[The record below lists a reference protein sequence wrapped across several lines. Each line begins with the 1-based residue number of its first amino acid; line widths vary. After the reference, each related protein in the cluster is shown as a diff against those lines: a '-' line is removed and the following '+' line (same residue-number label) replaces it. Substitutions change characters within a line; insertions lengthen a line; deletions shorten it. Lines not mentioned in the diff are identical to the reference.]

1 MSFLCAK
8 QPMKIAVLANQGLT
22 QEIQSK
28 TFAAQTEFVWLSSLK
43 DLVEER
49 DADIY
54 FDMEFDGTPERTQA
68 LSQLLPRPVLI
79 NSVVLTLT
87 EIGMPFIR
95 INGWPG
101 FIKRPVVEIALAKNS
116 QEETVRK
123 IFHGLEWE
131 YRIVPDTA
139 GMISARI
146 IAMIINEAYYTY
158 SENISTKAEI
168 DTAMKLGTNYPLGP
182 FEWGGLIGLPK
193 IYELLSVLG
202 KRDPRYT
209 VSEALKNEL
218 YAK

>member
-1 MSFLCAK
+1 
-8 QPMKIAVLANQGLT
+8 MKIAVLANEGLA
-22 QEIQSK
+22 QEIESK
-28 TFAAQTEFVWLSSLK
+28 TLAAQTEFVWLSSLK
-43 DLVEER
+43 GLVEEK

-116 QEETVRK
+116 QEEAVRK
-123 IFHGLEWE
+123 IFRGLEWE

-139 GMISARI
+139 GMISAR
-146 IAMIINEAYYTY
+146 
-158 SENISTKAEI
+158 
-168 DTAMKLGTNYPLGP
+168 
-182 FEWGGLIGLPK
+182 LPQH
-193 IYELLSVLG
+193 VAPAH
-202 KRDPRYT
+202 RNDHQ
-209 VSEALKNEL
+209 
-218 YAK
+218 

>member
-8 QPMKIAVLANQGLT
+8 QPMKIAVLANEGLT

-28 TFAAQTEFVWLSSLK
+28 RLAAQTEFVWLSSLK
-43 DLVEER
+43 GLVEER

-79 NSVVLTLT
+79 NSVVLSLT

-101 FIKRPVVEIALAKNS
+101 FIKRPVVEIALSKNS
-116 QEETVRK
+116 QEEAVRK

-146 IAMIINEAYYTY
+146 IAMIINEAYYTFV
-158 SENISTKAEI
+158 SLDPNGKPRTVPQLIPETEGEKKLFESALRRRQIRLILGGKMKA
-168 DTAMKLGTNYPLGP
+168 DDAT
-182 FEWGGLIGLPK
+182 
-193 IYELLSVLG
+193 ELRSRG
-202 KRDPRYT
+202 HR
-209 VSEALKNEL
+209 VSNAS
-218 YAK
+218 